1 MNFDVVIIGFGV
13 VGTETLYYLSK
24 KLKKSNNKIS
34 KIAIIEKKTEN
45 IPGGVAYGIENSKY
59 GFFNNPLRLSHP
71 EFISWIGEKEN
82 IGKLIKFVKEN
93 PEFMLNNWL
102 RKNYSN
108 LLKNN
113 KEVYFPR
120 LVYAFFLKERISTS
134 LKKLRGKKIKID
146 FFSGE
151 LDEIKIKEN
160 IYLNASRA
168 LKKIKISKDFK
179 KINIERNFK
188 IIKNIRS
195 KYLVIGTG
203 ILPPEKL
210 PYAGN
215 KKKDNY
221 IWDFYAEGGTSNLI
235 KKIYKIKKNK
245 KKIVLTFI
253 GNKAG
258 LLETVQ
264 QIEHLIFNKGID
276 IKINTISS
284 DPLTLQKARPSINSK
299 NFKFSIF
306 KIKNLKKVKKASKIL
321 DMLIKEIKFSEAK
334 GFNKYDVWTNI
345 LNKNL
350 LNYCYRKLSQTEK
363 KLYHSIIFPKI
374 RSITRYTFPETIAS
388 KERLEKKQK
397 IKFIKAKATYIK
409 SDKKRIKVFTNKKKS
424 IDSDIVINV
433 SGPVPI
439 KKANDELSFIQSL
452 KKISN
457 HFNDRGFSTDKN
469 FMLKNFIFL
478 PGTLS
483 NNFNPLRQTII
494 KVVTNNAHKVA
505 KNILENKI

>member
-13 VGTETLYYLSK
+13 IGTETLYYLSK
-24 KLKKSNNKIS
+24 KLKRSDNKIS
-34 KIAIIEKKTEN
+34 KIAIIEKKSDN
-45 IPGGVAYGIENSKY
+45 IPGGVAYSIENSKY

-71 EFISWIGEKEN
+71 EFISWIGKREN
-82 IGKLIKFVKEN
+82 IMKLIKFVKEN
-93 PEFMLNNWL
+93 PEFMLSNWL
-102 RKNYSN
+102 RKNYN
-108 LLKNN
+108 KLLKNN

-120 LVYAFFLKERISTS
+120 LIYAFFLKERITIS
-134 LKKLRGKKIKID
+134 LQKLKEKKVKVN

-151 LDEIKIKEN
+151 FDEIKLN
-160 IYLNASRA
+160 GCIYLNASRT
-168 LKKIKISKDFK
+168 LKKIKISKNFK
-179 KINIERNFK
+179 KINVERKTGVIKK
-188 IIKNIRS
+188 ISS
-195 KYLVIGTG
+195 KYVVIGNG
-203 ILPPEKL
+203 VLPPEKI
-210 PYAGN
+210 PYSGN
-215 KKKDNY
+215 IKKNNY
-221 IWDFYAEGGTSNLI
+221 IWDFYAEGGTSNLV
-235 KKIYKIKKNK
+235 KKIHKINKIKK
-245 KKIVLTFI
+245 KIILTFI

-264 QIEHLIFNKGID
+264 QIERLIFNKGIN

-284 DPLTLQKARPSINSK
+284 NPLTLQKAKPSKNSK

-306 KIKNLKKVKKASKIL
+306 KVKNLKKIKKASKIL
-321 DMLIKEIKFSEAK
+321 DMLIKEFKFSEAK

-350 LNYCYRKLSQTEK
+350 LNFCYSKLSKYEK
-363 KLYHSIIFPKI
+363 KIYHSIIFPKI
-374 RSITRYTFPETIAS
+374 RNITRYTFPETIAS
-388 KERLEKKQK
+388 KERLEKRQI

-409 SDKKRIKVFTNKKKS
+409 SSKEKIKVFTNKKKS
-424 IDSDIVINV
+424 IESDIVINV

-439 KKANDELSFIQSL
+439 KKASDEVSFIRSL

-457 HFNDRGFSTDKN
+457 QFNDRGFSTNKN
-469 FMLKNFIFL
+469 FKLKNFIFL

-494 KVVTNNAHKVA
+494 KAVTNNAHRVA